1 MQKRFGGEL
10 RFGKAAS
17 SYRLE
22 AVVRFIVEL
31 VRMQCIS
38 PSLFFYCLHRL
49 WKDRTFHHIQM
60 IALFVELLGPL
71 MLYLEEIRGI
81 MNNEL
86 EHIKNI
92 CTSNVLSTDANTI
105 LMNAYYVCRPEE
117 RPKIKKIEIPP
128 LQLFL
133 RYLLGEKLEPN
144 VSQTKIH
151 RIACTILRYNIYD
164 DQTLI
169 LIVQEI
175 LRTCHYSSPSIERL
189 AFLSAEI
196 AHYSPRFGCIL
207 LDMIF
212 ERIFHFL
219 DTTAEQDMQEM
230 MSIIDFVSNIFIYS
244 LMEESQIFNILY
256 LFIEYGHTVL
266 VCDLSYRRS
275 HRKRGNDMRSC
286 LLDL

>member
-92 CTSNVLSTDANTI
+92 CTSKSLYECI
-105 LMNAYYVCRPEE
+105 LC
-117 RPKIKKIEIPP
+117 
-128 LQLFL
+128 
-133 RYLLGEKLEPN
+133 
-144 VSQTKIH
+144 
-151 RIACTILRYNIYD
+151 
-164 DQTLI
+164 
-169 LIVQEI
+169 
-175 LRTCHYSSPSIERL
+175 
-189 AFLSAEI
+189 LSA
-196 AHYSPRFGCIL
+196 R
-207 LDMIF
+207 
-212 ERIFHFL
+212 R
-219 DTTAEQDMQEM
+219 TTQD
-230 MSIIDFVSNIFIYS
+230 
-244 LMEESQIFNILY
+244 
-256 LFIEYGHTVL
+256 
-266 VCDLSYRRS
+266 
-275 HRKRGNDMRSC
+275 
-286 LLDL
+286 